1 MSAYCGLIIY
11 VLHHWYNTPTTF
23 EYSIPEAHPKNQAHI
38 TVIIPARNEAN
49 NIKQCIESILA
60 NSEIEN
66 YKPEIIV
73 VDDHSTDA
81 TATIVS
87 DINHPYVQLLSLQ
100 DHIQPSEKINAYKKA
115 AINLGIQKASN
126 QLILQ
131 LDADVIVPQEFLS
144 TINLFISRHP
154 IEFVAGPVKM
164 SECRTLLHHFQQLD
178 ILGMMAVTAAGIH
191 SKKWYMANGA
201 NMLYN
206 KRHVTYDAQAIAS
219 GDDIYTIQL
228 VAEEYSD
235 SVFFMKNK
243 NAIVTTDAMHS
254 YASLYSQ
261 RIRWATKNKSMP
273 NLWMQLM
280 MLIPFL
286 NAVILISHFAMIY
299 FFGKAAIMI
308 FLFHLMTKMAADYI
322 LLSEMTDYY
331 GERRSMR
338 YFVPCN
344 LMHVL
349 YISAVGVM
357 SLFVKKYTWKSRKVY

>member
-1 MSAYCGLIIY
+1 VSAYCGLIIY
-11 VLHHWYNTPTTF
+11 VLHHWYNTPTTSSD
-23 EYSIPEAHPKNQAHI
+23 SIQETDPKNQAHI
-38 TVIIPARNEAN
+38 TIIIPARNEAN

-115 AINLGIQKASN
+115 AINFGIQKSTN

-131 LDADVIVPQEFLS
+131 LDADIIVPQEFLS
-144 TINLFISRHP
+144 TINLFISRHH

-178 ILGMMAVTAAGIH
+178 ILGMMAVTAAGIQ
-191 SKKWYMANGA
+191 SKKWHMANGA

-206 KRHVTYDAQAIAS
+206 KRHVTYDAQSIAS
-219 GDDIYTIQL
+219 GDDIYTIQSI
-228 VAEEYSD
+228 AEEDLD
-235 SVFFMKNK
+235 SIFFIKNK
-243 NAIVTTDAMHS
+243 NAIVTTDAMDS
-254 YASLYSQ
+254 YASLYNQ

-273 NLWMQLM
+273 NMWMQLM
-280 MLIPFL
+280 MIIPFL
-286 NAVILISHFAMIY
+286 NAIMLISHLVMTY
-299 FFGKAAIMI
+299 FFGKTAIMI

-322 LLSEMTDYY
+322 LLSEITDYY
-331 GERRSMR
+331 GEKRSMR
-338 YFVPCN
+338 YFIPCN
-344 LMHVL
+344 IMHVL
-349 YISAVGVM
+349 YICVVGVM
-357 SLFVKKYTWKSRKVY
+357 SLFIKKYTWKSRKVY